1 MELIMAQKLIVKKEW
16 LDSAVDF
23 DLYGSS
29 RRVVLKDASQEE
41 LKLVQLAGVDVF
53 EKASDKEK

>member
-1 MELIMAQKLIVKKEW
+1 MATKLIVKKEW
-16 LDSAVDF
+16 IDSVVDF

-29 RRVVLKDASQEE
+29 KRVVLKDASQEE

-53 EKASDKEK
+53 EKPEKEK

>member
-1 MELIMAQKLIVKKEW
+1 MVVIMATKLVVKKEW
-16 LDSAVDF
+16 IDSVVDF

-29 RRVVLKDASQEE
+29 RRVVLKDATQEE

-53 EKASDKEK
+53 EKPEKEK